1 VLDQG
6 DNIVVGRY
14 PLALRIATPTDWDDV
29 RGLVRE
35 AAEWLRD
42 SKDTDQWTRPW
53 PDQLGQSQRIR
64 NDLLRGQTWLVWDDT
79 TAAATITIGT
89 EESVGADD
97 QPVWPA
103 HKRHELALYIR
114 RLVVSRSYAGLGLGA
129 ALMNWAAA
137 VANRE
142 HGARLIRIAAWTTNL
157 HLHAY
162 LEGQGF
168 TRSEGMDPREL
179 SDYPAQALFERVI
192 ENSGSGYTRLLTKR

>member
-14 PLALRIATPTDWDDV
+14 QLALRIATPTDWDDV

-42 SKDTDQWTRPW
+42 SKDTDQGARPW

-89 EESVGADD
+89 EESVDADD

-103 HKRHELALYIR
+103 HKRHKPALYIR

-142 HGARLIRIAAWTTNL
+142 HGARLIRIAARTTNL

-168 TRSEGMDPREL
+168 TRLEGMDPREL
-179 SDYPAQALFERVI
+179 SDYPGQALFERTI